1 MKRVYSWNHPFF
13 PKCKQTNKQTNKQTS
28 EWSDNNK
35 PHTIGYNARTVAYD
49 NVPSDIINKQQ
60 Q

>member
-1 MKRVYSWNHPFF
+1 MITFYSLPMKRVYSWNHPFWSSV
-13 PKCKQTNKQTNKQTS
+13 NKQTS

-35 PHTIGYNARTVAYD
+35 PETIGHNAHTVAYD

-60 Q
+60 